1 MNKEFNEGDRVRN
14 VHSGRE
20 GVINEIN
27 ELEEFAEIDLDTEVQ
42 LNPRI
47 TSNYALWKLNC
58 IEKI

>member
-14 VHSGRE
+14 IHSRRE
-20 GVINEIN
+20 GVISDIN
-27 ELEEFAEIDLDTEVQ
+27 ELEEYAEIYLDSEVR

-47 TSNYALWKLNC
+47 MSNYAVWKLNC